1 MNLLTR
7 RVLPCYGD
15 LPTKEHTVT
24 RTEAI
29 YHSIRSRALAA
40 AQAEAALTPG
50 REDEADRCA
59 REHAEARVLAEAA
72 AAIAGIT
79 VQAV

>member
-1 MNLLTR
+1 M
-7 RVLPCYGD
+7 
-15 LPTKEHTVT
+15 T

-40 AQAEAALTPG
+40 AQVEAALTPG

-72 AAIAGIT
+72 AAVAGIT
-79 VQAV
+79 VRTI